1 MRFSLLLLFAATLMF
16 GKFTYAQE
24 DGSMKATEWGVMPAP
39 RSVPSI
45 AEQIAGGTFVP
56 ADATGEPR
64 LGLPKKSGANKTVP
78 GKGLPKDGDPLVKYQ
93 KEVSRHR
100 GKEPLLVF
108 DANPNSSYTPSD
120 PTGAAGPN
128 HFIGGWNVGFRIFD
142 KQGNPL
148 TPAASLSTLF
158 PGNNLGD
165 PIILYDKD
173 VDRFIITEFDQ
184 SPNGFNVAVSKGP
197 NPVTDGWWVYT
208 TGFQT
213 GSFPDYPK
221 FSIWSDGYY
230 VTANISSTNKTFVL
244 EREKM
249 LDGLTAKFVALPLPQ
264 IATSGFY
271 SPQAFNVTNGD
282 LPPAGNGYIV
292 YLQDDAWSAVSV
304 DHLKIWTI
312 NVDWET
318 TSNSTI
324 SAPQIINTAPFVSV
338 FDGGSFSN
346 RPQPSGPQQDVLQA
360 TIMNQA
366 QYRRFPDYNSVLF
379 NFVVDVLPGAAELAA
394 IRWYELRQYGD
405 GNPWE
410 IYQEGTYTSPYNN
423 KDAFSGSMAMD
434 GFGNIGMGYTTVS
447 STERIAIYYTGRLAS
462 DPLNVMTI
470 DETLIGQSLTNNP
483 SNRLAD
489 YVHLTVDPADD
500 ITFWHIAEYFKSN
513 QRRDIVGVFQ
523 IASPLATDVGI
534 LSIDSPATGA
544 LSENEPVSVTLFN
557 YGTNDQVDVPVV
569 FQVGDSEPVTEIFPG
584 PIPSGEAIQYTFE
597 ATANLGVIGQTYSI
611 TLTVQLDGDM
621 IPENDTLTKSVVFLP
636 PDDIGVQAVVA
647 PVSGSGMTNAEEI
660 KVLVEN
666 FGTNEQTPITL
677 NYELNGSLVTEQ
689 FENPLPTGTVGEYAF
704 STPGDFSA
712 VNVHELTVYPTLSG
726 DFSPANDTIT
736 VLITNTM
743 CQPTSNCTNGSGI
756 ISLTLSDL
764 YNLSNCSPDGYSD
777 FTELVANIEQ
787 ELTYD
792 LTIET
797 AVVNQYVT
805 VWIDYNDN
813 LLFEASERLINNYH
827 IETGQGIGSFNVTLP
842 LAIPVNATLGEHI
855 MRVRMSYGE
864 PVPDDS
870 CIATEFGETEDYTV
884 AISPST
890 VGFADLPV
898 ANSELIVATMGN
910 NQFEITLENKDLKGV
925 MVFNVHDVMGQKLVE
940 NRVNGENGKYT
951 YSLDM
956 SYADKGVYIIRFGSY
971 TYGKV
976 KLIRVM

>member
-1 MRFSLLLLFAATLMF
+1 MKSTRLLLLIAVFIFSNLAF
-16 GKFTYAQE
+16 GQD
-24 DGSMKATEWGVMPAP
+24 DGSMKATEWGVMSAP

-45 AEQIAGGTFVP
+45 AEQIVSGTFV
-56 ADATGEPR
+56 ASDVTGEPR

-93 KEVSRHR
+93 KEANRHR

-108 DANPNSSYTPSD
+108 DANTSNYTPSD

-128 HFIGGWNVGFRIFD
+128 HYVAGWNVGFRIYD

-173 VDRFIITEFDQ
+173 ADRFIVTEFDS

-197 NPVTDGWWVYT
+197 DPVNDGWWVYT

-213 GSFPDYPK
+213 GTFPDYPK

-244 EREKM
+244 QREKM

-447 STERIAIYYTGRLAS
+447 STEKIAIYYTGRLAT

-470 DETLIGQSLTNNP
+470 DETLIGQSLSNNP

-534 LSIDSPATGA
+534 LSIDSPSTGA
-544 LSENEPVSVTLFN
+544 LSENEPVTVTLFN
-557 YGTNDQVDVPVV
+557 YGTDTQTDIPVI
-569 FQVGDSEPVTEIFPG
+569 FQVGGAEPVTEIFPG
-584 PIPSGEAIQYTFE
+584 PIPSGESIQYTFE
-597 ATANLGVIGQTYSI
+597 ATANMGVIGSTYSI
-611 TLTVQLDGDM
+611 TLTVELDGDM
-621 IPENDTLTKSVVFLP
+621 IPENDTLTKSVIFLP
-636 PDDIGVQAVVA
+636 PDDIGVQAVLS
-647 PVSGSGMTNAEEI
+647 PESGSGLTEAEEI

-666 FGTNEQTPITL
+666 FGTNEQNPITL
-677 NYELNGSLVTEQ
+677 NYMLHGETVTEQ
-689 FENPLPTGTVGEYAF
+689 FETALPMGETGEYTF
-704 STPGDFSA
+704 VTPGDFSA
-712 VNVHELTVYPTLSG
+712 VDVHELKVFPTLPG

-743 CQPTSNCTNGSGI
+743 CQPTSNCSNNSGMI
-756 ISLTLSDL
+756 ALTLNDL

-777 FTELVANIEQ
+777 FTEMVANVEQ
-787 ELTYD
+787 GATYD
-792 LTIET
+792 LIIET
-797 AVVNQYVT
+797 GVVNQYVT

-813 LLFEASERLINNYH
+813 LLFELTERVVNNYH
-827 IETGQGIGSFNVTLP
+827 IESGQGIGSFNVTLP
-842 LAIPVNATLGEHI
+842 FAMPADATLGQHL
-855 MRVRMSYGE
+855 MRVRMSFGE
-864 PVPDDS
+864 PVPDNA
-870 CIATEFGETEDYTV
+870 CVITEFGETEDYTI

-898 ANSELIVATMGN
+898 ANSNLTVAYLGN
-910 NQFEITLENKDLKGV
+910 NQFDITLESKDLKGA
-925 MVFNVHDVMGQKLVE
+925 MVFNVHNVMGQKLVE
-940 NRVNGENGKYT
+940 NRVNGTDGKYT
-951 YSLDM
+951 YNLDM
-956 SYADKGVYIIRFGSY
+956 SYADKGIYIIRFGSY